1 MKLRLSSR
9 AETAPGVPP
18 PAWGCGLKLRIRTS
32 GINDAVSSLRGV
44 QIEMT
49 EYGLVMAVSV
59 LALVPV
65 LIIFLI
71 GQKQFVQGIASSGIK
86 G

>member
-1 MKLRLSSR
+1 MFIGQYS
-9 AETAPGVPP
+9 
-18 PAWGCGLKLRIRTS
+18 
-32 GINDAVSSLRGV
+32 
-44 QIEMT
+44 T

-59 LALVPV
+59 MALLPV